1 MLKSICESSEVFGM
15 KFIIARKVG
24 MTRLWK
30 DDKVVPVTVLKAG
43 PCIVV
48 HKKTLEKDGYN
59 AVQLGFEEVSEKKL
73 TKPMLG
79 VFKKANVKP
88 MRVLKEFRVDNV
100 DQYSVGQ
107 EITVAIFQ
115 EGDKIDITGW
125 SKGRGFSGAMKRWN
139 FQGGPRAHGAK
150 FHRELGSVGQHTE
163 PARIFKGKRMPGRY
177 GNERVTILN
186 SEVVKIDVENNLLA
200 VKGGVPGARG
210 SLVLIRS
217 AVKV

>member
-1 MLKSICESSEVFGM
+1 MM
-15 KFIIARKVG
+15 KFIIARKIG

-43 PCIVV
+43 PCVV
-48 HKKTLEKDGYN
+48 VQKKTIDKDGYN

-73 TKPMLG
+73 TKPLLG

-100 DQYSVGQ
+100 DKYSVGQ

-125 SKGRGFSGAMKRWN
+125 TKGRGFAGAMKRWN
-139 FQGGPRAHGAK
+139 FQGGPKSHGAK

-186 SEVVKIDVENNLLA
+186 SEVVKVDPENNLIA

-217 AVKV
+217 AVKVDK

>member
-1 MLKSICESSEVFGM
+1 M

-43 PCIVV
+43 PCYVV
-48 HKKTLEKDGYN
+48 QKKTVEKDGYN

-73 TKPMLG
+73 TKPLLG

-88 MRVLKEFRVDNV
+88 MKVLKEFRIENPEE
-100 DQYSVGQ
+100 YSIGQ

-125 SKGRGFSGAMKRWN
+125 TKGRGYSGAMKRWN
-139 FQGGPRAHGAK
+139 FQGGPKAHGAK

-177 GNERVTILN
+177 GNERVTVLN
-186 SEVVKIDVENNLLA
+186 SEVVKIDSENNLIA

-217 AVKV
+217 AVKA

>member
-1 MLKSICESSEVFGM
+1 MM
-15 KFIIARKVG
+15 KFIIARKIG

-43 PCIVV
+43 PCVV
-48 HKKTLEKDGYN
+48 VQKKTVDKDGYN

-73 TKPMLG
+73 TKPLLG

-100 DQYSVGQ
+100 DEYSVGQ

-125 SKGRGFSGAMKRWN
+125 TKGRGFAGAMKRWN
-139 FQGGPRAHGAK
+139 FQGGPKSHGAK

-163 PARIFKGKRMPGRY
+163 PARIFKGKKMPGRY

-186 SEVVKIDVENNLLA
+186 SEVVKVDPENNLIA

-217 AVKV
+217 AVKVDK

>member
-1 MLKSICESSEVFGM
+1 MM
-15 KFIIARKVG
+15 KFIIARKIG

-43 PCIVV
+43 PCVV
-48 HKKTLEKDGYN
+48 VQKKTVDKDGYN

-73 TKPMLG
+73 TKPLLG

-88 MRVLKEFRVDNV
+88 MGVLKEFRVDNV
-100 DQYSVGQ
+100 DEYSVGQ

-125 SKGRGFSGAMKRWN
+125 TKGRGFAGAMKRWN
-139 FQGGPRAHGAK
+139 FQGGPKSHGAK

-186 SEVVKIDVENNLLA
+186 SEVVKVDPENNLIA

-217 AVKV
+217 AVKVDK

>member
-1 MLKSICESSEVFGM
+1 MM
-15 KFIIARKVG
+15 KFIIARKIG

-43 PCIVV
+43 PCVV
-48 HKKTLEKDGYN
+48 VQKKTVDKDGYN

-73 TKPMLG
+73 TKPLLG

-88 MRVLKEFRVDNV
+88 MRVLKEFRVDIV
-100 DQYSVGQ
+100 DEYSVGQ

-125 SKGRGFSGAMKRWN
+125 TKGRGFAGAMKRWN
-139 FQGGPRAHGAK
+139 FQGGPKSHGAK

-177 GNERVTILN
+177 GYERVTILN
-186 SEVVKIDVENNLLA
+186 SEVVKVDPENNLIA

-217 AVKV
+217 AVKVDK

>member
-1 MLKSICESSEVFGM
+1 MM
-15 KFIIARKVG
+15 KFIIARKIG

-43 PCIVV
+43 PCVV
-48 HKKTLEKDGYN
+48 VQKKTVDKDGYN

-73 TKPMLG
+73 TKPLLG

-100 DQYSVGQ
+100 DEYSVGQ

-125 SKGRGFSGAMKRWN
+125 TKGRGFAGAMKRWN
-139 FQGGPRAHGAK
+139 FQGGPKSHGAK

-177 GNERVTILN
+177 GNERVTILS
-186 SEVVKIDVENNLLA
+186 SEVVKVDPENNLIA

-217 AVKV
+217 AVKVDK

>member
-1 MLKSICESSEVFGM
+1 M
-15 KFIIARKVG
+15 KFIIARKIG

-43 PCIVV
+43 PCVV
-48 HKKTLEKDGYN
+48 VQKKTVDKDGYN

-73 TKPMLG
+73 TKPLLG

-100 DQYSVGQ
+100 DEYSVGQ

-125 SKGRGFSGAMKRWN
+125 TKGRGFAGAMKRWN
-139 FQGGPRAHGAK
+139 FQGGPKSHGAK

-186 SEVVKIDVENNLLA
+186 SEVVKVDPENNLIA

-217 AVKV
+217 AVKVDK

>member
-1 MLKSICESSEVFGM
+1 MM
-15 KFIIARKVG
+15 KFIIARKIG

-43 PCIVV
+43 PCVV
-48 HKKTLEKDGYN
+48 VQKKTVDKDGYN

-73 TKPMLG
+73 TKPLLG

-100 DQYSVGQ
+100 DEYSVGQ

-125 SKGRGFSGAMKRWN
+125 TKGRGFAGAMKRWN
-139 FQGGPRAHGAK
+139 FQGGPKSHGAK

-186 SEVVKIDVENNLLA
+186 SEVVKVDPENNLIA

-217 AVKV
+217 AVKVDK

>member
-1 MLKSICESSEVFGM
+1 M

-48 HKKTLEKDGYN
+48 QKKTVEKDGYN
-59 AVQLGFEEVSEKKL
+59 AVQLGFEEVNEKRL

-100 DQYSVGQ
+100 DQYTIGQ

-125 SKGRGFSGAMKRWN
+125 SKGRGYSGAMRRWN
-139 FQGGPRAHGAK
+139 FQGGPKAHGAK

-177 GNERVTILN
+177 GNERVTVLN
-186 SEVVKIDVENNLLA
+186 SEVIKIDAENNLLA

-217 AVKV
+217 AVKA

>member
-1 MLKSICESSEVFGM
+1 M

-43 PCIVV
+43 PCYVV
-48 HKKTLEKDGYN
+48 QKKTVEKDGYN
-59 AVQLGFEEVSEKKL
+59 AVQLGFEEVNEKKL
-73 TKPMLG
+73 TKPLLG

-88 MRVLKEFRVDNV
+88 MKVLKEFTVENPEE
-100 DQYSVGQ
+100 YSIGQ

-125 SKGRGFSGAMKRWN
+125 TKGRGYSGAMKRWN
-139 FQGGPRAHGAK
+139 FQGGPKAHGAK

-163 PARIFKGKRMPGRY
+163 PARIFKGKKMPGRY
-177 GNERVTILN
+177 GNERVTVLN
-186 SEVVKIDVENNLLA
+186 SEVVKIDSENNLIA
-200 VKGGVPGARG
+200 VKGGVPGTRG

-217 AVKV
+217 AVKA

>member
-1 MLKSICESSEVFGM
+1 M
-15 KFIIARKVG
+15 
-24 MTRLWK
+24 
-30 DDKVVPVTVLKAG
+30 TVLKAG
-43 PCIVV
+43 PCVV
-48 HKKTLEKDGYN
+48 VQKKTVDKDGYN

-73 TKPMLG
+73 TKPLLG

-100 DQYSVGQ
+100 DEYSVGQ

-125 SKGRGFSGAMKRWN
+125 TKGRGFAGAMKRWN
-139 FQGGPRAHGAK
+139 FQGGPKSHGAK

-186 SEVVKIDVENNLLA
+186 SEVVKVDPENNLIA

-217 AVKV
+217 AVKVDK

>member
-1 MLKSICESSEVFGM
+1 MM
-15 KFIIARKVG
+15 KFIIARKIG

-43 PCIVV
+43 PCVV
-48 HKKTLEKDGYN
+48 VQKKTVDKDGYN

-73 TKPMLG
+73 TKPLLG

-100 DQYSVGQ
+100 DEYSVGQ

-125 SKGRGFSGAMKRWN
+125 TKGRGFAGAMKRWN
-139 FQGGPRAHGAK
+139 FQGGPKSHGAK

-163 PARIFKGKRMPGRY
+163 PARIFRGKKMPGRY

-186 SEVVKIDVENNLLA
+186 SEVVKVDPENNLIA

-217 AVKV
+217 AVKVDK

>member
-1 MLKSICESSEVFGM
+1 M

-24 MTRLWK
+24 MTRVWK
-30 DDKVVPVTVLKAG
+30 NDKVVPVTVLKAG
-43 PCIVV
+43 PCVV
-48 HKKTLEKDGYN
+48 VQKKTIDKDGYN
-59 AVQLGFEEVSEKKL
+59 AVQLGFEEISEKRL

-88 MRVLKEFRVDNV
+88 MRVLKEFRVENV
-100 DQYSVGQ
+100 SDYNIGQ

-115 EGDKIDITGW
+115 EGDKIDIAGF
-125 SKGRGFSGAMKRWN
+125 SKGRGYSGAMKRWN
-139 FQGGPRAHGAK
+139 FQGGPKAHGAK

-177 GNERVTILN
+177 GNEKVTILN
-186 SEVVKIDVENNLLA
+186 SEVVTVDTENNLLA

-210 SLVLIRS
+210 SLVIIRS
-217 AVKV
+217 AVKA

>member
-1 MLKSICESSEVFGM
+1 M

-30 DDKVVPVTVLKAG
+30 DEKVVPVTVLKAG
-43 PCIVV
+43 PCVV
-48 HKKTLEKDGYN
+48 VQKKTVEKDGYN
-59 AVQLGFEEVSEKKL
+59 AIQLGFEEVSEKKL

-88 MRVLKEFRVDNV
+88 MRVLKEFRVENV

-125 SKGRGFSGAMKRWN
+125 TKGRGYSGAMKRWN
-139 FQGGPRAHGAK
+139 FQGGPKAHGAK

-186 SEVVKIDVENNLLA
+186 SEVVKIDAENNLLA

-210 SLVLIRS
+210 SLVIIRS
-217 AVKV
+217 AVKQ

>member
-1 MLKSICESSEVFGM
+1 MM
-15 KFIIARKVG
+15 KFIIARKIG

-43 PCIVV
+43 PCVV
-48 HKKTLEKDGYN
+48 VQKKTVDKDGYN

-73 TKPMLG
+73 TKPLLG

-100 DQYSVGQ
+100 DEYSVGQ

-125 SKGRGFSGAMKRWN
+125 TKGRGFAGAMKRWN
-139 FQGGPRAHGAK
+139 FQGGPKSHGAK

-163 PARIFKGKRMPGRY
+163 PARIFKGKKMPGRY

-186 SEVVKIDVENNLLA
+186 SEVVKVDLENNLIA

-217 AVKV
+217 AVKVDK

>member
-1 MLKSICESSEVFGM
+1 M

-48 HKKTLEKDGYN
+48 QKKTVEKDGYN
-59 AVQLGFEEVSEKKL
+59 AVQLGFEEVNEKRL

-100 DQYSVGQ
+100 DQYTIGQ

-125 SKGRGFSGAMKRWN
+125 SKGRGYSGAMRRWN
-139 FQGGPRAHGAK
+139 FQGGPKAHGAK

-177 GNERVTILN
+177 GNERVTVLN
-186 SEVVKIDVENNLLA
+186 SEVVKIDTENNLLA

-217 AVKV
+217 AVKA

>member
-1 MLKSICESSEVFGM
+1 M

-30 DDKVVPVTVLKAG
+30 DDKVIPVTVLKAG
-43 PCIVV
+43 PCVV
-48 HKKTLEKDGYN
+48 VQKKTVEKDGYN
-59 AVQLGFEEVSEKKL
+59 AVQVGFEEISEKKL

-79 VFKKANVKP
+79 VFKKANVRP
-88 MRVLKEFRVDNV
+88 MRVLKEFRVENV
-100 DQYSVGQ
+100 DEYSVGQ

-125 SKGRGFSGAMKRWN
+125 SKGRGYSGAMKRWN
-139 FQGGPRAHGAK
+139 FQGGPKAHGAK

-177 GNERVTILN
+177 GNERITVLN
-186 SEVVKIDVENNLLA
+186 SEVVKIDTENNLLA

-217 AVKV
+217 AVKQ

>member
-1 MLKSICESSEVFGM
+1 MM
-15 KFIIARKVG
+15 KFIIARKIG

-43 PCIVV
+43 PCVV
-48 HKKTLEKDGYN
+48 IQKKTVDKDGYN

-73 TKPMLG
+73 TKPLLG

-100 DQYSVGQ
+100 DEYSVGQ

-125 SKGRGFSGAMKRWN
+125 TKGRGFAGAMKRWN
-139 FQGGPRAHGAK
+139 FQGGPKSHGAK

-186 SEVVKIDVENNLLA
+186 SEVVKVEPENNLIA

-217 AVKV
+217 AVKVDK

>member
-1 MLKSICESSEVFGM
+1 M
-15 KFIIARKVG
+15 KFIIARKIG

-30 DDKVVPVTVLKAG
+30 DDKVIPVTVLKAG
-43 PCIVV
+43 PCYVV
-48 HKKTLEKDGYN
+48 QKKTVEKDGYN
-59 AVQLGFEEVSEKKL
+59 AVQLGFEEVSEKKV

-79 VFKKANVKP
+79 VFKKANLKP
-88 MRVLKEFRVDNV
+88 MRVLKEFRVDDV
-100 DQYSVGQ
+100 DKYTVGQ
-107 EITVAIFQ
+107 EITVAIFE

-125 SKGRGFSGAMKRWN
+125 SKGRGFAGAMKRWN

-163 PARIFKGKRMPGRY
+163 PARIFKGKKMPGRY
-177 GNERVTILN
+177 GNERITILN
-186 SEVVKIDVENNLLA
+186 SEVVKIDPENHLLA

-217 AVKV
+217 AVKPK